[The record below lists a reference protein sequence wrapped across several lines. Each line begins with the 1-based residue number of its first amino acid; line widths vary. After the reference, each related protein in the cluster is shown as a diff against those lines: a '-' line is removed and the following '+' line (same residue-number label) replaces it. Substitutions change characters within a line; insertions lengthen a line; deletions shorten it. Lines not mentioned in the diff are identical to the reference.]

1 MKRLFILLLLII
13 LGLSLVG
20 TSVASAAEEPPQFSF
35 QIPAQQW
42 HFDNPRG
49 VAVDSSGNVYVAD
62 IGNDHIQKLDSDGA
76 FLATLG
82 SHGTGDGEF
91 NNPFG
96 VAVDSSGNVYVADTG
111 SDRIQKFESDGT
123 FVATWGS
130 YGSGNGQ
137 FNIPAGLAVD
147 SSGNVYVADSNN
159 NRIQKFESDGTFVT
173 TWGSSGSGNG
183 QFYHP
188 SGVAVDFSGNVY
200 VADSNNNRIQKFTPV
215 TGDTDGDGYTD
226 EEEIENGSNPNDP
239 VDIPETLASDE
250 LVEMVLQC
258 NLKAGIENS
267 LETKLQNAKNAL
279 TAANSGQR
287 EDAVN
292 KLQAF
297 INACE
302 AQRDK
307 ALTPEQANG
316 LIAKANTIIAS
327 LQLQ

>member
-130 YGSGNGQ
+130 SGSGNGQ

-183 QFYHP
+183 QFDFP
-188 SGVAVDFSGNVY
+188 VGVAVDSSGNVY